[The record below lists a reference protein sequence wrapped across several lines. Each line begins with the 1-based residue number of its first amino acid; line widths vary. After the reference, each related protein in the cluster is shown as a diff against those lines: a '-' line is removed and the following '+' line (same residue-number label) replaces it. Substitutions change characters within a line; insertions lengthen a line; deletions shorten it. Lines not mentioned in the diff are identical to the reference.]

1 MALYHPTFAL
11 AKSKTTAARP
21 SRNYTARADKPLF
34 ASSEKALAKSKTTAP
49 RPSRNYTARAN
60 KPLFASSEKHSQ
72 TNKKHIMLVLI
83 NLLALGLM
91 AATIAIPATIIFN
104 IYRATHEDH
113 FC

>member
-1 MALYHPTFAL
+1 MFIPYSGAKLEFFEGKCTFWGKNFSLCLGLALYHPTFAL
-11 AKSKTTAARP
+11 AKSKTTAPRP

-34 ASSEKALAKSKTTAP
+34 ASSEKALA
-49 RPSRNYTARAN
+49 N
-60 KPLFASSEKHSQ
+60 KQ
-72 TNKKHIMLVLI
+72 NHIMLVLI

>member
-11 AKSKTTAARP
+11 AKSKTTAPQP
-21 SRNYTARADKPLF
+21 SHNYTARAGKPLF
-34 ASSEKALAKSKTTAP
+34 ASSEKALAKSKTTAA
-49 RPSRNYTARAN
+49 RRSCNYTARAN
-60 KPLFASSEKHSQ
+60 KLLFASSEKALA
-72 TNKKHIMLVLI
+72 NKQNHIMLVLI

-91 AATIAIPATIIFN
+91 AATIAIPATIFFN